1 MLTRSFLKN
10 LATKAQQLNPVVMIG
25 SKGLTE
31 PVHQEIEA
39 ALLAHELIK
48 IKVNAATREDR
59 QAMIDQI
66 IAKHD
71 ATMVQQIGHVVV
83 IYRKKPDA

>member
-1 MLTRSFLKN
+1 MLTRPFLKN
-10 LATKAQQLNPVVMIG
+10 LATKAQQLNPVVIIG
-25 SKGLTE
+25 GKGLTD

-48 IKVNAATREDR
+48 IRVGANTREDR

-66 IAKHD
+66 IAHHQ
-71 ATMVQQIGHVVV
+71 ATLVQQIGHVVV
-83 IYRKKPDA
+83 IYRKKPD